1 MTTEALLATC
11 RTYGITLEVIGDRL
25 RCRAPVGVM
34 TPELKQALADH
45 KTSLLQVLAMKAP
58 AASSLNLDP
67 HCAVIA
73 VKAWS
78 DVLQEAI
85 WVVIDGLPRDQ
96 WPSDAPVYTHAEVA
110 ILTQI
115 DPDTLSWVHI
125 TKQMFGAR
133 VVHPGYTAKGKKE
146 TPLNRYN
153 MSDEV

>member
-1 MTTEALLATC
+1 MSPYDLITAC
-11 RTYGITLEVIGDRL
+11 RARGISLEVRGEQL

-34 TPELKQALADH
+34 TPDLKQALADQ
-45 KTSLLQVLAMKAP
+45 KTSLLQILAVEAL
-58 AASSLNLDP
+58 AASPRNLDP

-78 DVLQEAI
+78 EVLQEAI

-96 WPSDAPVYTHAEVA
+96 WPRDAPVYTHAEVA
-110 ILTQI
+110 ILARI
-115 DPDTLSWVHI
+115 DPNTLSWVHI

-133 VVHPGYTAKGKKE
+133 VVHPRYTAKGKKE

-153 MSDEV
+153 MSDEA